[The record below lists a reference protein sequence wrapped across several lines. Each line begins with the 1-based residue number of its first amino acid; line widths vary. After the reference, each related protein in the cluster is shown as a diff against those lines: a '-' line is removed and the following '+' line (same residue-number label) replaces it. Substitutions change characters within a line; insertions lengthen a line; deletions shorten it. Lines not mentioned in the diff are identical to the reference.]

1 MRKVISG
8 ALAAA
13 VIAGNVPLNVMAEE
27 INLSTELTGENANT
41 VNESKI
47 TKSGKLEVDIN
58 LELPVVNEN
67 KAGINI
73 NLKKEK
79 DIIAEM
85 ELGSEIKSS
94 SISYNDKTINYTVKA
109 LAHDRVTEVEDGGK
123 VYYYRVIFDGL
134 EAGSDCEYSLEI
146 NGNGFSGMATD
157 VMLDSYSKRVVVNN
171 ISSNE
176 KNGAILFG
184 DVDDSGNVDRTDYN
198 AVYKSIGKYKAEYD
212 INRDGKVNILDLAY
226 IKKNM
231 GKTAGSPIEENMD
244 PIIDTEKVTISSV
257 EGQEITGNSADLF
270 SDTSETVQIST
281 GEKEISKENP
291 AKLDIDLSGMGRS
304 AVEMEQIVIKGGTNG
319 PSAGTVEVDG
329 KIYTFGTN
337 DSDVNND
344 SEISTLSRTSVRNGD
359 IVINLEGQKAVSKIT
374 INVTATTSNDR
385 NLVEIAKVEFLN
397 NVYKE
402 IPKPDMNIPKINSVK
417 TSTKV
422 AHESMEISWGHEE
435 NVTGYEVKV
444 ETIDNSGKATG
455 VRTFKTSENNLKVR
469 DIKAYARYRVS
480 VQSLNGEWKGG
491 YKEAD
496 ENDKNGVIDNIENDS
511 IASGNYVPKTFDPD
525 GIINILVVPD
535 EKPEPP
541 EGISVKGKYKSID
554 VNWKAHNSAQSFDVY
569 YRKMGA
575 SETEFKKANTE
586 PIVNKTS
593 YTIGNLED
601 GATYEIKLTATNHL
615 GTSGMSQGV
624 TGKTSA
630 ITIPN
635 TSNYNLINLP
645 NGQNELMQHVTSVE
659 FPRAAADEYLDIF
672 DEDCVV
678 DNDYTTAWALNNW
691 DGGINSRIGPI
702 VTFDQ
707 KYTMDTITV
716 VTRGDNL
723 STSVWRGIIK
733 VWNDETKSWEEHEAS
748 VYNRNN
754 NGNYTI
760 LKLNK
765 PVTTNKV
772 QVNIGG
778 YAYTQISI
786 AELKFYKYDSIEKDV
801 KNLFKDELQIELRD
815 DMENPVTQDEID
827 ALRERLNTEDPNTG
841 EYHPEKTTLMK
852 EIQIAEDLLRDQ
864 ELSEDIIT
872 VDPLINNSGVN
883 TGYGNDWQALGYTAK
898 AGDTIN
904 IYMATNDESKQVWFG
919 YEQHYAES
927 GSYISK
933 EKIVLKP
940 GKNTIQIDQ
949 LTDLNVEKGG
959 NLYVRFP
966 YSVDSSNV
974 NIKIRV
980 SGAKKTPHLNLNN
993 YLNDVDYLVNNKDNN
1008 EDPKVKA
1015 VKDKLRAYITKLD
1028 THVSTM
1034 KDEYK
1039 VGATEEDN
1047 INNVYSYDE
1056 KTSILNST
1064 NIEGDRFTLTL
1075 PATEVYKGIKEGA
1088 SDIDAQVD
1096 KLYDTV
1102 LAWEQIIQITN
1113 AKKGVYEKVADF
1125 NGNGEVD
1132 SSDNAEYNKNKASRN
1147 RVNVKYQRMFI
1158 GAFMYAS
1165 GHHVGV
1171 EMGSAA
1177 DLMNGVPFKFDES
1190 GNVTNPNEAKLFGW
1204 GISHEIG
1211 HKADIGSRTYSET
1224 TNNLLALITQTFDGK
1239 DKSRL
1244 EENKTYD
1251 SIYKKV
1257 TSGSVG
1263 VSQDINTLLGMFW
1276 QLHLAYEPG
1285 NTSQMLKNNS
1295 DNNPNNDS
1303 YFAKMNRAYRN
1314 TANETSDKNQLLI
1327 RRASDAAGKDL
1338 RAFFASWGIIADES
1352 TSIYLQQ
1359 KFPNAEDKETRKI
1372 QYLNDESFRKRL
1384 EGVTDMSED
1393 TAVEASFVGTTP
1405 GSTVKSDSVK
1415 ISMNVTGDKENKEKI
1430 LGYEIIRSDGNYFDG
1445 ESNHVAYR
1453 PVGFVNA
1460 SADGSATF
1468 TDSIS
1473 PLNNRTA
1480 TYKVVAYDYNL
1491 NATEEYE
1498 IGSIKFSHDGN
1509 IDSSKFVLKSNLTSD
1524 ETNENSNRLDN
1535 IKDSD
1540 SATSFKGR
1548 KLTASEYNN
1557 DPHKVDDI
1565 NVNADPYIVMDLQGS
1580 KSISGLKYTKSSDAV
1595 SRFSL
1600 KRLFSR
1606 NTSYEAISSYE
1617 IHISNDNKNWTKVSE
1632 GKFDF
1637 GNHTI
1642 IGGADDENTAKVL
1655 FNKNGNLYTYDA
1667 RYVKFVAKGATN
1679 IDIADI
1685 GLIGSTGDNIEI
1697 GAINSENGERTNGI
1711 GRLESDFV
1719 VQADNTPDDGKD
1731 DTVKIP
1737 AGSIVIT
1744 GEYKGNPAFNV
1755 PLLIDE
1761 NNRTISGEAILM
1773 ANVPDDSPL
1782 GSVADGKWI
1791 YWIPAEKYETLT
1803 GRVKA
1808 ELYRYNEL
1816 NSEGAPI
1823 GQRLVSDTLYVEI
1836 GAGSYEEL
1844 PTIKLENSGLTK
1856 SNSKATY
1863 VNTDIAVREDK

>member
-198 AVYKSIGKYKAEYD
+198 AVYKSIGTYKAEYD

-244 PIIDTEKVTISSV
+244 PIIDIEKVTISSV

-422 AHESMEISWGHEE
+422 AHESMEISWNHEQ

-444 ETIDNSGKATG
+444 ETIDSSGNGTG
-455 VRTFKTSENNLKVR
+455 TRTFKTSENSLKVR
-469 DIKAYARYRVS
+469 DIKAYARYRIS
-480 VQSLNGEWKGG
+480 IQSLNGEWKGG

-511 IASGNYVPKTFDPD
+511 IASGNYVPKTFEAD

-541 EGISVKGKYKSID
+541 EGISVKGRYKSLD

-569 YRKMGA
+569 YRKMA
-575 SETEFKKANTE
+575 SSETEFKKANTE
-586 PIVNKTS
+586 PIVNRTS

-659 FPRAAADEYLDIF
+659 FPRAAANEYLDIF

-904 IYMATNDESKQVWFG
+904 IYMATSDESKQVWFG

-1039 VGATEEDN
+1039 AGATEEDN
-1047 INNVYSYDE
+1047 INNIYSYDE

-1088 SDIDAQVD
+1088 SGIDAQVD

-1125 NGNGEVD
+1125 NGNGQVD
-1132 SSDNAEYNKNKASRN
+1132 DADRAEYNKNKASRN

-1190 GNVTNPNEAKLFGW
+1190 GNVTNPDEAKLFGW

-1244 EENKTYD
+1244 EDSNTYD

-1372 QYLNDESFRKRL
+1372 QYLNDEAFRKRL

-1415 ISMNVTGDKENKEKI
+1415 ISMNVTGDKDKI

-1524 ETNENSNRLDN
+1524 ETDKDSNNLNN
-1535 IKDSD
+1535 IKDSN

-1580 KSISGLKYTKSSDAV
+1580 KSISGFKYTKSEDAV

-1600 KRLFSR
+1600 KRFFGR

-1617 IHISNDNKNWTKVSE
+1617 IHISDDNKNWTKVSE
-1632 GKFDF
+1632 GKFEF
-1637 GNHTI
+1637 GNETV
-1642 IGGADDENTAKVL
+1642 IGGATDKNTAKVL

-1667 RYVKFVAKGATN
+1667 RYVKLVAKGATN

-1711 GRLESDFV
+1711 GKIREELIL
-1719 VQADNTPDDGKD
+1719 QADNTPDDGKD

-1761 NNRTISGEAILM
+1761 NNKTINGKAVLL
-1773 ANVPDDSPL
+1773 ANVPNNAPL

-1791 YWIPAEKYETLT
+1791 YWIPAENFDSLT
-1803 GRVKA
+1803 GKVKV

-1823 GQRLVSDTLYVEI
+1823 GQRLVSDTLYVELGTENYEGLPEIKFENI
-1836 GAGSYEEL
+1836 GRER
-1844 PTIKLENSGLTK
+1844 TNI
-1856 SNSKATY
+1856 KATY
-1863 VNTDIAVREDK
+1863 INTDIIERKEK